1 MLRTYSSIE
10 KGPSSYSRCGTKCS
24 FSCFPCVLG
33 ILFQVQSNP
42 MNTVNIEFASRS
54 FVIEEAALVL
64 YNIPAAGLAS
74 ITGIDMP
81 PGASVSDAVLRELEG
96 LFPSQTVRDGT
107 TQVAIDRPREICGIL
122 AESKV
127 RRHDGRV
134 FSAPMEFKHEITP
147 AELTSGLAVIDINAY
162 KELII
167 RVRDAA
173 QRPLANSIISLIRW
187 QLEGSLDLHLN
198 EGGEFTMLLLP
209 GRYGTRAPGGPPV
222 QFEVTDHDPDRRTIE
237 LEAPVTP

>member
-1 MLRTYSSIE
+1 
-10 KGPSSYSRCGTKCS
+10 
-24 FSCFPCVLG
+24 
-33 ILFQVQSNP
+33 
-42 MNTVNIEFASRS
+42 MNTVKIEFASRS
-54 FVIEEAALVL
+54 FVIEEAMLVL
-64 YNIPAAGLAS
+64 YNIPAPGLAS
-74 ITGIDMP
+74 IIGIDALFEAPVTSTAP
-81 PGASVSDAVLRELEG
+81 PELEG
-96 LFPSQTVRDGT
+96 LFSSQMVRDGT
-107 TQVAIDRPREICGIL
+107 TEIAIDRPGEIRGML
-122 AESKV
+122 TAAKV

-134 FSAPMEFKHEITP
+134 FSAAMEFKHEITP

-187 QLEGSLDLHLN
+187 QVEGSLDLHLN

-222 QFEVTDHDPDRRTIE
+222 QFEVTDEDPDQRTIE
-237 LEAPVTP
+237 LEAPVTL